1 MKTVDE
7 RLVKVSMAQIPVTD
21 TLELGDT
28 VRVMVEGDVTKI
40 EHKDNQDGTYNEV
53 YVIKGIYGETI
64 KTN

>member
-40 EHKDNQDGTYNEV
+40 EHKDNQDNTFNEV
-53 YVIKGIYGETI
+53 YCIKGIFAEVVKI
-64 KTN
+64 